1 MTHENN
7 NMRRI
12 VYAYYILLLLCIV
25 IFSYG
30 FKDPNLT
37 LTSSPFL
44 ISIFHQLTYVVYGL
58 RPLATLIF
66 ISILL
71 GLWSFYI
78 VVCKNGEKLFTNI
91 KHLAFFIILSA
102 FILSFSYPALTHD
115 LFNYVTTAKVTFT
128 HGENPYVVMPIEIP
142 NEPYLAFTRAANK
155 YALYGPIWI
164 LITAI
169 PHYLGNNNIWQ
180 TIIMFK
186 LLNAIIY
193 LVFVYMIYKI
203 TKSLKNTLFFA
214 FNPLILIETLIS
226 GHNDIYMMLFAC
238 FGLVILKQYK
248 FLGALSFLVSVLI
261 KGATFVLTPLLFI
274 KNISFEQIL
283 VFSYWL
289 LALIFFIAAPI
300 REELYPWYAVW
311 LVCIVSFLPMKKY
324 VLLYGFTTVLTFAL
338 ELRHLPYMWMGYYEG
353 PGPTLRFLLTIIPIA
368 IYIVVFFVKR
378 LGKRI

>member
-1 MTHENN
+1 
-7 NMRRI
+7 MRSI
-12 VYAYYILLLLCIV
+12 VYAYYIFLLLCIV

-30 FKDPNLT
+30 FKDPNLI
-37 LTSSPFL
+37 LTTSPFL
-44 ISIFHQLTYVVYGL
+44 VSGINQLTYVVYAL

-66 ISILL
+66 LSILL
-71 GLWSFYI
+71 GFWSFYI

-91 KHLAFFIILSA
+91 KHLTFFIILSA

-128 HGENPYVVMPIEIP
+128 HGENPYIVMPIEIP

-203 TKSLKNTLFFA
+203 TKSLKSTLFFA
-214 FNPLILIETLIS
+214 FNPLILIETLVS

-248 FLGALSFLVSVLI
+248 FLGALSLLVSVLI
-261 KGATFVLTPLLFI
+261 KGATIVLIPLLFI
-274 KNISFEQIL
+274 INISLERVL
-283 VFSYWL
+283 VYSYWL
-289 LALIFFIAAPI
+289 LALVFFIAAPI

-324 VLLYGFTTVLTFAL
+324 VWLYGFTIVLTFAL